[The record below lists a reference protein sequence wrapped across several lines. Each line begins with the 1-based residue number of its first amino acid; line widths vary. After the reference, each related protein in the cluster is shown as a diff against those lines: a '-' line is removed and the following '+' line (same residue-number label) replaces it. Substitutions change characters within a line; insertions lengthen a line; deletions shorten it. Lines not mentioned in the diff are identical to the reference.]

1 MKAKFKF
8 MDLQLFCI
16 ANMSNMIWHFGI
28 LLESADSWSN
38 GGWCLSGRYKKADT
52 SIYGELVVLVVFL
65 YIWFMFD
72 FFVCSFISHIAM
84 TGCESKH
91 QQASF
96 RILFSIVVDFLTSQ
110 IWASVWTVHQ
120 NASVKANFYTRGY
133 IPSIYYS
140 VALGIA
146 VQMSGWFL
154 PESRVYD

>member
-96 RILFSIVVDFLTSQ
+96 RILFSIVVDVLTSH

-146 VQMSGWFL
+146 VQMSAWFL